1 MGVRNI
7 DCPVDPL
14 ESLGAQFGEYANS
27 FRVLS
32 DGGSEVLLDFCV
44 YSGRDHKAR
53 VVTRVRV
60 PLDLLAVIRDRIASD
75 LKASGLAVCP

>member
-1 MGVRNI
+1 MSVQNV
-7 DCPVDPL
+7 DCPIDPL
-14 ESLGAQFGEYANS
+14 EALGGQFGEYANS

-53 VVTRVRV
+53 VATRVRV
-60 PLDLLAVIRDRIASD
+60 PLDLLTVIRDRIASD